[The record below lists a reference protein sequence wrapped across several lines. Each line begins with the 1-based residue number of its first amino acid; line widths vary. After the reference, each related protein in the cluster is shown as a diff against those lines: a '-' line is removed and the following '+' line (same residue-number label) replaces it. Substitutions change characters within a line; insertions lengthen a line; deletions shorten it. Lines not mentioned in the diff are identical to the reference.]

1 MHETSESVSAVV
13 NDLHDF
19 TGESVSTVVYDLC
32 EFGR

>member
-1 MHETSESVSAVV
+1 MHETGESAIAVV

-19 TGESVSTVVYDLC
+19 TGESVSTVVYDLR